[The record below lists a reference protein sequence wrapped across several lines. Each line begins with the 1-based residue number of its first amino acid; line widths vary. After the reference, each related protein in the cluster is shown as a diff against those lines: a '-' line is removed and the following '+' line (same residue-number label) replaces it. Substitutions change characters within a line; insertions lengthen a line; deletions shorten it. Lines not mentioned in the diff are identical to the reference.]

1 MTIVNDVLTMV
12 KIIYDIPWLTILQ
25 TITAFEK
32 HGPPWSNH
40 TKWSVQDRPWST
52 MN

>member
-12 KIIYDIPWLTILQ
+12 KIIYYIPWLTILQ
-25 TITAFEK
+25 TIIAFEK
-32 HGPPWSNH
+32 DGPPWSNH
-40 TKWSVQDRPWST
+40 TKLSVQNRPWST